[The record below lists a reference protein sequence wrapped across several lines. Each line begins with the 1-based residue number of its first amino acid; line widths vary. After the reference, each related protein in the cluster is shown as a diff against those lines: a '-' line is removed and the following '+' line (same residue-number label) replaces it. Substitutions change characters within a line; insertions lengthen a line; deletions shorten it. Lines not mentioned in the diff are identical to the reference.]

1 MFVKKMKI
9 IKIKKHMFYVKV
21 MNCTKDFIFF
31 SSVELCYGATKED
44 RQRRKS
50 EGHGSHKGQENS
62 VLSRA

>member
-1 MFVKKMKI
+1 
-9 IKIKKHMFYVKV
+9 MFYVKV

-31 SSVELCYGATKED
+31 SSVELCYGVTKED

-50 EGHGSHKGQENS
+50 EGHGSHKGRENS